1 MQNRHPSA
9 KNIFDS
15 KNNGQYEL
23 DRMKDEMENLRKILY
38 TQSIEFT
45 KLKTE
50 QMRNEEELKK
60 NIKNIEDI
68 NST

>member
-38 TQSIEFT
+38 KQSTI
-45 KLKTE
+45 
-50 QMRNEEELKK
+50 
-60 NIKNIEDI
+60 
-68 NST
+68 